1 MTLPFSVWALLALSM
16 AAGLVAG
23 VFLTFSDFV
32 MRSLRATQPAG
43 GAEAMQI
50 INREVYRSLFMA
62 LLMGMV
68 PVAAAV
74 AGYAV
79 LFMDGPVRTWL
90 LAAGLLYVIG
100 VFGVTAAGNVPMNKR
115 LAAMPQA
122 GAEAQAYWPTY
133 VRGWVRWN
141 HIRWVTALGA
151 SISYA
156 VSAVLVAGGA

>member
-1 MTLPFSVWALLALSM
+1 MTLPFTVWALLALSM

-32 MRSLRATQPAG
+32 MRALRATAPAG
-43 GAEAMQI
+43 GTEAMQI

-68 PVAAAV
+68 PLSAAA
-74 AGYAV
+74 AGYAIV
-79 LFMDGPVRTWL
+79 FVGGPIGTWL
-90 LAAGLLYVIG
+90 LVAGLLYVIG

-115 LAAMPQA
+115 LEALPQA
-122 GAEAQAYWPTY
+122 GAEAQAYWPAY
-133 VRGWVRWN
+133 VTGWLRWN
-141 HIRWVTALGA
+141 HIRWIAALGA
-151 SISYA
+151 AISYA